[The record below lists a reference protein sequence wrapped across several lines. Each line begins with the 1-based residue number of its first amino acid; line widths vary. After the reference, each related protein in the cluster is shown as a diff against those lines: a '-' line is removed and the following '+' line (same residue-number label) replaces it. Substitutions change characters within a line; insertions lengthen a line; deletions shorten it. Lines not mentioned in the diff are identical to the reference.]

1 MRKKIVNPVDVF
13 KLLEKLEDSG
23 TLYKPLVFDPETFR
37 MEIAIGAPYKLLS
50 QQYTQDAF
58 NSIFSWVDSWKSFE
72 KYGIGTVEYA
82 NKRIG
87 TLRPSAVPI
96 RLFLHD
102 IQACFRYIHKEKEME
117 CFLQTY
123 NRLKN
128 FDSRLKKWTLSEYK
142 MLRYPCS
149 KLNNFER
156 VADKIK
162 DTVPENAPYICKR
175 ELEIPGVDTKFFEN
189 NIEAIR
195 GMYNALHGTSLN
207 NVSELNEVLHII
219 KPPEDKEFIPVR
231 FLDAKYRTDN
241 ISILKIHYTELK
253 RLSIRPKKVYIVE
266 NKETFYHFP
275 IVADSVVIFGAG
287 ISVSGLLKDVPFI
300 QEAEDVYYWSD
311 LDTNGFQM
319 LSNMRKV
326 YPKIHS
332 FLMDL
337 DTVMIAK
344 QFSVEDTG
352 SDFDSFE
359 NLTPS
364 EEECFHYIKA
374 RKLRIEQ
381 EKIPWSYVVKKIE
394 NC

>member
-1 MRKKIVNPVDVF
+1 M
-13 KLLEKLEDSG
+13 
-23 TLYKPLVFDPETFR
+23 
-37 MEIAIGAPYKLLS
+37 
-50 QQYTQDAF
+50 
-58 NSIFSWVDSWKSFE
+58 
-72 KYGIGTVEYA
+72 
-82 NKRIG
+82 
-87 TLRPSAVPI
+87 
-96 RLFLHD
+96 
-102 IQACFRYIHKEKEME
+102 
-117 CFLQTY
+117 
-123 NRLKN
+123 
-128 FDSRLKKWTLSEYK
+128 
-142 MLRYPCS
+142 
-149 KLNNFER
+149 
-156 VADKIK
+156 
-162 DTVPENAPYICKR
+162 
-175 ELEIPGVDTKFFEN
+175 
-189 NIEAIR
+189 
-195 GMYNALHGTSLN
+195 
-207 NVSELNEVLHII
+207 
-219 KPPEDKEFIPVR
+219 
-231 FLDAKYRTDN
+231 
-241 ISILKIHYTELK
+241 
-253 RLSIRPKKVYIVE
+253 
-266 NKETFYHFP
+266 
-275 IVADSVVIFGAG
+275 ADSVVIFGAG